1 MTKRGRPVEILLV
14 EDNEGDI
21 LLTQEAFED
30 AKIRNSIHIA
40 RDGEEALSM
49 LHKQGPHAF
58 LPDFDLILLDLNL
71 PKIDGKQVLQDIK
84 NDDRLRRVPVVVMTT
99 SSAQRDIVESYNL
112 HANSYVMKPISFESF
127 KEIVSAIEDFW
138 FSVVVLPPGTEDGG
152 E

>member
-40 RDGEEALSM
+40 RDGEQALSM
-49 LHKQGPHAF
+49 LHKQGPHAS

-112 HANSYVMKPISFESF
+112 HANSYVMKPINFESF